1 MDYRKLHWNNY
12 IEQDH
17 MSKKYYSLIS
27 GVDITNGIDPEK
39 YLDKYR
45 KSNLTDNQTDKNKN

>member
-12 IEQDH
+12 IEQDQ

-45 KSNLTDNQTDKNKN
+45 KSKLKDNQTDKNKN